1 MVMQGTNGMTRF
13 VLLAMMLASGLT
25 VVGKTAQ
32 AQVSNP
38 APTPQLHLS
47 DIDPPIPQPGFQLQA
62 PLHRASG
69 AELRNQALDNL
80 RKKFEVADTSGTGAI
95 TAAQAS
101 QHNLNFVAKHFAQI
115 DTGKRGVVTFDDVRR
130 YLQR

>member
-13 VLLAMMLASGLT
+13 VLLATMLASGIA
-25 VVGKTAQ
+25 VVGNTAH

-38 APTPQLHLS
+38 APTAQLHLS

-80 RKKFEVADTSGTGAI
+80 RKKFEAADTSGTGAI
-95 TAAQAS
+95 TADEAS

-115 DTGKRGVVTFDDVRR
+115 DTAKRGVVTFDDVRR